1 VIEPRRNGRDEY
13 QAMLLRRMQ
22 RLASRYADL
31 PDNERRALLARARR
45 EMIEQP
51 RPQQVKP

>member
-1 VIEPRRNGRDEY
+1 MIEPRRNGRDEY
-13 QAMLLRRMQ
+13 QAMLKRRME
-22 RLASRYADL
+22 RLAGLYADL

-51 RPQQVKP
+51 RPQPVKP